1 MRHDIC
7 IMANDLIVQQGIVI
21 VSVANFF
28 KRLTQVEDEKA
39 AIVVRGKKPRDLKEK
54 DVIQRPVS
62 DLARDKTL
70 NPKP

>member
-1 MRHDIC
+1 
-7 IMANDLIVQQGIVI
+7 MANDLIVQQGIVI

-39 AIVVRGKKPRDLKEK
+39 AIVVRGKKPRNLKEK
-54 DVIQRPVS
+54 DDPAPGKRP
-62 DLARDKTL
+62 RMRQ